1 MVVKSWICL
10 KVPLGKFPVLA
21 EVIIQIEKKGVSCSK
36 NAFIE
41 WNLVVNW
48 PTDLKATL

>member
-1 MVVKSWICL
+1 MVVKSCICL

-21 EVIIQIEKKGVSCSK
+21 EVRIQIEKGVCCSK